1 MVKHYPDNYFLP
13 YSPRVKQ
20 IIAYANDEAK
30 RSGAEKIGTEH
41 LLLGLLRDEEI
52 LASRIM
58 LNLGLSLSRMRQL
71 LKKKMGQ
78 EPTRNQMHRH
88 QIVAS
93 NQLKQNKKLWK
104 VPQRWMP
111 WHVT

>member
-1 MVKHYPDNYFLP
+1 
-13 YSPRVKQ
+13 
-20 IIAYANDEAK
+20 
-30 RSGAEKIGTEH
+30 
-41 LLLGLLRDEEI
+41 
-52 LASRIM
+52 M

-78 EPTRNQMHRH
+78 EPTRNQMQTPNRRK
-88 QIVAS
+88 QPT
-93 NQLKQNKKLWK
+93 KQNKKLWK